1 MRSVEELAGMN
12 GSDVCAAAPVVEAV
26 EPRDGWRIWVR
37 FADGVEGEIDV
48 SSLREG
54 TVFSYLEDRREF
66 EKVYVDPDLQ
76 MVCWGKDLE
85 ISLAWD
91 WAQLQTAAAAA

>member
-1 MRSVEELAGMN
+1 MWSVEELAGMN

-26 EPRDGWRIWVR
+26 EPRNGWRIWVR

-48 SSLREG
+48 SNLREG
-54 TVFSYLEDRREF
+54 TVFSHLEDRREF
-66 EKVYVDPDLQ
+66 EKVHIDPDLQ

-91 WAQLQTAAAAA
+91 WAQLQIAAAAV